1 MDLVPFP
8 PLGAAGRVAIPG
20 ICSLLGYICEHVVTP
35 VYCVNFDEEF
45 EPPSGSVEAFRGE
58 GDYVDRVRSRRFE
71 VFDPQIYFREYLR
84 ASGRRVV
91 YPSPML
97 FGVSALFGQGA
108 YW

>member
-1 MDLVPFP
+1 M
-8 PLGAAGRVAIPG
+8 
-20 ICSLLGYICEHVVTP
+20 LGYICEHVVTP
-35 VYCVNFDEEF
+35 VYCIDLDEEF
-45 EPPSGSVEAFRGE
+45 EPPSGHVEAFRGE
-58 GDYVDRVRSRRFE
+58 GDSVDGVCPRRFE

-84 ASGRRVV
+84 APGWRVV